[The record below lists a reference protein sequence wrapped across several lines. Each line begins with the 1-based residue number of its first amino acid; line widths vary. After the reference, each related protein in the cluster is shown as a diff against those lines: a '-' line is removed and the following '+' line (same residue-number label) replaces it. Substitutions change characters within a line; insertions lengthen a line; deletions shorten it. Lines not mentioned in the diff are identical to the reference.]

1 MLRGGV
7 SSDAPGSPIVHDGV
21 CDIRGGSALVHVL
34 VDRDE
39 SHGQGLE
46 SPSDTLPRDLSQ
58 GLDAAAGS
66 AGGVPTPTLSPR
78 PPAALSLLHEVG
90 GEPPPPR
97 WRWRWSIVT
106 PEFTGRVM
114 LPVEA
119 RRVLGVVAGGGVTV
133 RARCRGVALQLRSGG
148 AGVALG
154 IDGRGRMVV
163 PVWLRR
169 AAGSPGSV
177 LVATRL
183 GGAPVVLVAPIGV
196 LDGLGDVL
204 VGEGR

>member
-1 MLRGGV
+1 
-7 SSDAPGSPIVHDGV
+7 
-21 CDIRGGSALVHVL
+21 
-34 VDRDE
+34 
-39 SHGQGLE
+39 
-46 SPSDTLPRDLSQ
+46 
-58 GLDAAAGS
+58 
-66 AGGVPTPTLSPR
+66 
-78 PPAALSLLHEVG
+78 
-90 GEPPPPR
+90 
-97 WRWRWSIVT
+97 
-106 PEFTGRVM
+106 M

-133 RARCRGVALQLRSGG
+133 RALCRGVALQLRSGG